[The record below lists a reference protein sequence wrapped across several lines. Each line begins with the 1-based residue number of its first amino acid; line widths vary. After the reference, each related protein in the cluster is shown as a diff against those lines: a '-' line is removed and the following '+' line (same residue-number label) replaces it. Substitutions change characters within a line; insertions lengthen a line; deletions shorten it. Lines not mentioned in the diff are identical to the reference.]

1 MDKQNTRTSL
11 EILFS
16 ISREL
21 ATTLDLH
28 TVLSRI
34 LTLSTAN
41 IGAERASLV
50 VLDENAKPV
59 DAAIIYDGKLTPNT
73 VNQLQDVVANGL
85 AGWVIRNKKEA
96 LVPDTSK
103 DIRWLARSREF
114 NDPTQA
120 KSALCVPLMAQ
131 EQLVGVLTIVH
142 AGVNFFTEE
151 DLSLQHAIADLSGIA
166 IRNARLYEYSEAV
179 QKRYQELFEDSI
191 DPILITDLDGKILEV
206 NHKAAQ
212 VSGYTD
218 EALLKMNITALHDL
232 RAQSTGSHFDR
243 IPLVGTISY
252 ESNLHCQQGSQ
263 LPIEVYVSK
272 ITSLGNPF
280 IQWILR
286 DIEVR
291 KDLDTLRGDLTA
303 MIYHDLRS
311 PLANIVSSLEIL
323 ATLIPMEDDSA
334 IKSVYQIA
342 SRSTDRMQR
351 LINSLLDI
359 NHIEAGMQITEKS
372 PVQVISMVADAV
384 ETTLPNVLSKNQN
397 IEKQVDAG
405 LPEIV
410 VDEDMIKRVLINLIE
425 NASKY
430 SPARTAIVVT
440 ASRIPGAVQ
449 FCVDDNGPGIPEGFK
464 EHIFEKFNRVN
475 AYSTRKGLGLGLAFC
490 RLAVTAHGGKIWVE
504 NKPETG
510 SRFIFTIPVG

>member
-11 EILFS
+11 EILLS

-50 VLDENAKPV
+50 VLDDNAKPV

-103 DIRWLARSREF
+103 DIRWLARSKEY
-114 NDPTQA
+114 NDPSQS

-191 DPILITDLDGKILEV
+191 DPILITDLDG
-206 NHKAAQ
+206 
-212 VSGYTD
+212 
-218 EALLKMNITALHDL
+218 
-232 RAQSTGSHFDR
+232 R
-243 IPLVGTISY
+243 
-252 ESNLHCQQGSQ
+252 
-263 LPIEVYVSK
+263 
-272 ITSLGNPF
+272 
-280 IQWILR
+280 ILR
-286 DIEVR
+286 GESQSGAGQRVHRRSLAEDE
-291 KDLDTLRGDLTA
+291 
-303 MIYHDLRS
+303 YHRS
-311 PLANIVSSLEIL
+311 A
-323 ATLIPMEDDSA
+323 
-334 IKSVYQIA
+334 
-342 SRSTDRMQR
+342 
-351 LINSLLDI
+351 
-359 NHIEAGMQITEKS
+359 
-372 PVQVISMVADAV
+372 
-384 ETTLPNVLSKNQN
+384 
-397 IEKQVDAG
+397 
-405 LPEIV
+405 
-410 VDEDMIKRVLINLIE
+410 
-425 NASKY
+425 
-430 SPARTAIVVT
+430 
-440 ASRIPGAVQ
+440 
-449 FCVDDNGPGIPEGFK
+449 
-464 EHIFEKFNRVN
+464 
-475 AYSTRKGLGLGLAFC
+475 
-490 RLAVTAHGGKIWVE
+490 
-504 NKPETG
+504 
-510 SRFIFTIPVG
+510 